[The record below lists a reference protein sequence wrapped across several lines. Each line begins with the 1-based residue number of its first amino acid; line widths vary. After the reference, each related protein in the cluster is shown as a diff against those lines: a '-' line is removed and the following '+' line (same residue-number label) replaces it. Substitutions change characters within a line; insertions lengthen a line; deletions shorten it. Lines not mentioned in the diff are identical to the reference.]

1 MNTPTPKSSSGNNSV
16 AILTSPI
23 TDLASAQQRI
33 DTLEAELAQTRQELA
48 AARQELHEAD
58 TLKTEFI
65 ATVSHE
71 LRTPLNSII
80 GFAKLLLKQKIG
92 PLNPVQQTDVSLIY
106 DSAQHLLGLVNDI
119 LDLSKI
125 EAGKIRLDLDW
136 VSVEE
141 IVVGVMASTY
151 ILIEGKPIELRE
163 EIEPNLPK
171 VYVDRSR
178 IRQIVINIL
187 SNAAKFTD
195 AGCITMR
202 IRQITKNDQHFV
214 CFSVKDTGIGIAPE
228 DMDKVFEAFRQID
241 SSIARRAEG
250 TGLGMPISYRLVT
263 LHGGELWVESQ
274 VGQGSIFSFT
284 IPLQPPA
291 ALTERGNK

>member
-1 MNTPTPKSSSGNNSV
+1 MTQSIPHPHPNDGSGFPRPGLV
-16 AILTSPI
+16 
-23 TDLASAQQRI
+23 TDLTTARQHI
-33 DTLEAELAQTRQELA
+33 TNLEEELAQTRRELVE
-48 AARQELHEAD
+48 ARRHLREAD
-58 TLKTEFI
+58 KLKSEFI

-92 PLNPVQQTDVSLIY
+92 PLNAIQQTDISVIY
-106 DSAQHLLGLVNDI
+106 DSAQHLLSLVNDI

-125 EAGKIRLDLDW
+125 EAGKIRLDPVW

-141 IVVGVMASTY
+141 IIVGVMASTI
-151 ILIEGKPIELRE
+151 ILVEGKPIELRD
-163 EIEPNLPK
+163 EIEANLPK
-171 VYVDRSR
+171 VFVDRGR
-178 IRQIVINIL
+178 VRQVVINML

-195 AGCITMR
+195 AGSITLR
-202 IRQITKNDQHFV
+202 IRKISKNEQEFI

-241 SSIARRAEG
+241 SSVARRAEG
-250 TGLGMPISYRLVT
+250 TGLGMPISYRLVS

-274 VGQGSIFSFT
+274 VGHGSTFSFT
-284 IPLQPPA
+284 IPLQPPDS
-291 ALTERGNK
+291 LLHRNG

>member
-1 MNTPTPKSSSGNNSV
+1 MTQLTPNLRPNDGSV
-16 AILTSPI
+16 SARPAPLT
-23 TDLASAQQRI
+23 D
-33 DTLEAELAQTRQELA
+33 LA
-48 AARQELHEAD
+48 AARQCITTLEEELAQTKHELTEARRQLHEAD
-58 TLKTEFI
+58 KLKSEFI

-92 PLNPVQQTDVSLIY
+92 PLNPIQQTDISVIY
-106 DSAQHLLGLVNDI
+106 DSAQHLLSLVNDI

-125 EAGKIRLDLDW
+125 EAGKIRLDPVW

-141 IVVGVMASTY
+141 IIVGVMASTI
-151 ILIEGKPIELRE
+151 ILIEGKPIELRD
-163 EIEPNLPK
+163 EIEPHLPK
-171 VYVDRSR
+171 VFVDRGR
-178 IRQIVINIL
+178 IRQVVINIL

-195 AGCITMR
+195 AGSIAMR
-202 IRQITKNDQHFV
+202 VGKISKNEQEFI
-214 CFSVKDTGIGIAPE
+214 CFSIKDTGIGIAPE

-241 SSIARRAEG
+241 SSVARRAEG
-250 TGLGMPISYRLVT
+250 TGLGMPISYRLIS

-274 VGQGSIFSFT
+274 VGHGSTFSFT

-291 ALTERGNK
+291 SLLHRNA

>member
-1 MNTPTPKSSSGNNSV
+1 MNVPTPNSSSGDNSV
-16 AILTSPI
+16 AILPASI

-33 DTLEAELAQTRQELA
+33 DTLEAELAQTRHELA

-136 VSVEE
+136 ISVEE

-214 CFSVKDTGIGIAPE
+214 CFSVKDTGIGIASK

-241 SSIARRAEG
+241 SSTARRAEG

-274 VGQGSIFSFT
+274 VGHGSTFSFT

-291 ALTERGNK
+291 VLTERGNK

>member
-1 MNTPTPKSSSGNNSV
+1 MNSPTPELRPKDGSV
-16 AILTSPI
+16 AASPPSF
-23 TDLASAQQRI
+23 TDLTSAQQRI
-33 DTLEAELAQTRQELA
+33 MTLEDELAQARRELA
-48 AARQELHEAD
+48 EARRQLREAD

-92 PLNPVQQTDVSLIY
+92 PLNPIQQTDMSLIY
-106 DSAQHLLGLVNDI
+106 DSAQHLLSLVNDI

-141 IVVGVMASTY
+141 IIVGVMASTY

-163 EIEPNLPK
+163 EIEPNLPR
-171 VYVDRSR
+171 VYVDRNR

-195 AGCITMR
+195 AGNITMR
-202 IRQITKNDQHFV
+202 IRRVTKNDQDFI
-214 CFSVKDTGIGIAPE
+214 CFSIKDTGIGIAPE
-228 DMDKVFEAFRQID
+228 DMEKVFEAFRQID
-241 SSIARRAEG
+241 SSVARRAEG

-274 VGQGSIFSFT
+274 VGHGSIFSFT

-291 ALTERGNK
+291 SLKNRPA